1 MNPPTDRQL
10 DVLRFVAG
18 YIAEHR
24 HAPSLR
30 EICAGIGV
38 SGTVGVTQHLE
49 LLERKGLVGRAVG
62 VSRGLWVTGAG
73 LDAVRAAARA

>member
-10 DVLRFVAG
+10 LILSAVAA
-18 YIAEHR
+18 YIQEHR

-30 EICAGIGV
+30 EICEAVGGISKQGV
-38 SGTVGVTQHLE
+38 AMHLE
-49 LLERKGLVGRAVG
+49 LLERKKLIGRAPG
-62 VSRGLWVTGAG
+62 VSRGLWITGAG